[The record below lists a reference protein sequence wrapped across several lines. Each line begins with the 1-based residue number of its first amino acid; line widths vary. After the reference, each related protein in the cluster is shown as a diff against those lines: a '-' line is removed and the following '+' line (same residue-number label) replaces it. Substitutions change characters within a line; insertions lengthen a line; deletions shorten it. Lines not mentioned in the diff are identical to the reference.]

1 VDMDEVAVKEDV
13 VVWKED
19 EIESANPTPY
29 VSVSALNRDHGLQTM
44 RVIRFFS
51 KKKKNL
57 YFLIDSESTYNFLD
71 NALARKLGW
80 RINLLVH

>member
-1 VDMDEVAVKEDV
+1 MEVLGVDMDEVAVKEDV

-51 KKKKNL
+51 KKKKKPCI
-57 YFLIDSESTYNFLD
+57 FLLIQKVLITSL
-71 NALARKLGW
+71 
-80 RINLLVH
+80 IMH